1 VRFRHTL
8 ILVVVAIA
16 LGGLVLF
23 LEVQEEPEPPDSRF
37 VPTPMP
43 ELLRIHE
50 DAITD
55 VILERTAT
63 GQRTHLVRRTAADWY
78 LLEPDVGP
86 DAAKDVD
93 AFQVLNFLETLAV
106 LRPRRV
112 LTGTLDLAEYGLA
125 PAALKVTLHEEGG
138 STHQMRLGEMNADFS
153 AYYVVLGDDEEG
165 AFGTIYL
172 VPSYVGVEI
181 ERLLD
186 TPPIQGANDIW
197 SEGELPEFSEEELPI
212 IIGP

>member
-8 ILVVVAIA
+8 ILVVVALA
-16 LGGLVLF
+16 LGGVALM
-23 LEVQEEPEPPDSRF
+23 LERQEPPASPDSAA
-37 VPTPMP
+37 VPTPLP
-43 ELLRIHE
+43 ELLRVNE
-50 DAITD
+50 GAITD

-63 GQRTHLVRRTAADWY
+63 GQRTHLVRRPAGDWY

-86 DAAKDVD
+86 DAAEEVD
-93 AFQVLNFLETLAV
+93 TFQVLNFLETLAV

-125 PAALKVTLHEEGG
+125 PAALEVTLNEEGG
-138 STHQMRLGEMNADFS
+138 STQQMRLGEMNADFS
-153 AYYVVLGDDEEG
+153 AYYVVLGHEEEG

-186 TPPIQGANDIW
+186 TPPIQGSNDI
-197 SEGELPEFSEEELPI
+197 
-212 IIGP
+212 

>member
-1 VRFRHTL
+1 MRFRHTL
-8 ILVVVAIA
+8 ILVAIA
-16 LGGLVLF
+16 LALGGIALILDR
-23 LEVQEEPEPPDSRF
+23 QEQPEPPDSRF

-50 DAITD
+50 DAITE

-63 GQRTHLVRRTAADWY
+63 GQRTHLVRRTDGDWY

-93 AFQVLNFLETLAV
+93 VFQVLNFIDTLAV

-125 PAALKVTLHEEGG
+125 PAALEVTLHEEGG

-153 AYYVVLGDDEEG
+153 AHYVLLDDEAEP
-165 AFGTIYL
+165 IYL

-186 TPPIQGANDIW
+186 TPPVHGSDDIW
-197 SEGELPEFSEEELPI
+197 SDGEMPESWEEETPI